1 MKAYA
6 WSAVCT
12 DFLSAYGQSIVPAQK
27 NLRRALG
34 QPEGAP
40 RASVVSPPP
49 QVAALPSN
57 RLWPHAACQGHS
69 RREAQATRLLLGM
82 TPLSPFVPARRV
94 ITPGMVADGSRL
106 PCRARATALVLQHP
120 GPDLRP
126 EHRRRFRTGPTQ
138 ATLPHYG
145 VSQRLAATSTWPT
158 KPGTGLPHPE
168 AAVVPALASVF
179 NPEVTLLGRVTARS
193 VWVRAVFRQAA
204 LSRHLRAGFPPTK
217 PEDRGTVP
225 KQRFAIWLR
234 LLRISLAS
242 PPLPIRLGLSWLSCS
257 PPPDLPAD
265 AEVVTPG
272 PACHQTEAPHASR
285 VERTRAAAQ
294 ARTPR
299 TGFHDG
305 S

>member
-1 MKAYA
+1 
-6 WSAVCT
+6 
-12 DFLSAYGQSIVPAQK
+12 
-27 NLRRALG
+27 
-34 QPEGAP
+34 
-40 RASVVSPPP
+40 
-49 QVAALPSN
+49 
-57 RLWPHAACQGHS
+57 
-69 RREAQATRLLLGM
+69 M

-94 ITPGMVADGSRL
+94 ITPDFDADGSRL

-120 GPDLRP
+120 GLDLRP
-126 EHRRRFRTGPTQ
+126 EHRRRFRTGSTQ

-145 VSQRLAATSTWPT
+145 ISQRLAATSTWPT

-257 PPPDLPAD
+257 PPPDFPAD
-265 AEVVTPG
+265 AEVVTPVLPVTRQKLPTPAALNELAQPRKPEPHGRDFVMDRDPSGHPLCVPPVLRHRSSPQGRNCFTDAASSCDEVG
-272 PACHQTEAPHASR
+272 PHRPHSF
-285 VERTRAAAQ
+285 
-294 ARTPR
+294 PR
-299 TGFHDG
+299 IE
-305 S
+305 